1 MPLKIQTWPPFLLA
15 RNHLQEVTLMAST
28 ISSTP
33 IDFEEEISKISF
45 LVLSGFRT
53 LSFAFSVRVF

>member
-1 MPLKIQTWPPFLLA
+1 MPFKIQTWPPFFLA

-33 IDFEEEISKISF
+33 IDFEEENSKISF
-45 LVLSGFRT
+45 LILFIIYHGGGLF
-53 LSFAFSVRVF
+53 LG